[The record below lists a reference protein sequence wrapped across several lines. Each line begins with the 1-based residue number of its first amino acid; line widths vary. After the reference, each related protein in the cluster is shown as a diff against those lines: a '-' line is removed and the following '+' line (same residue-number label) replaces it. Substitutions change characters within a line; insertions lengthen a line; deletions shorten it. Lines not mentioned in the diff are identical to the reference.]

1 MHFQAMLR
9 VFENSKHYE
18 KRYARMGENKMNR
31 SDQGYCYTTE
41 QIEHYYYF
49 NYISFTIV
57 KYKN

>member
-1 MHFQAMLR
+1 MLW